1 MVVIICENIVKM
13 AAAESTSL
21 SLSLPEEPLKLSD
34 LLDRGWKLYE
44 DVDTTNEPLAAT
56 HIQVKIRRGITQ
68 LEEATRMVAQIDL
81 FSRNEDL
88 EEVAT
93 TDLKYLMLPA
103 LLGALNMKQV
113 NLAKRLEQVQ
123 MARCYFWDFLKRCK
137 EYNISKFE
145 LPKTNEN
152 SADTPEE
159 ESTNGPQKPPDL
171 IAMATV
177 RAAKIDRYKQRKDT
191 EAKLSEVKAA
201 VDSGQADDE
210 IIRDF
215 YLLNVRKWIVVSL
228 EEIESIDQEMEI
240 LSRMDFLKQNAN
252 QPSLPK
258 RPPMKPFIL
267 TKDAVQARV
276 FGAGYPS
283 LPTMSVDD
291 WYEEH
296 RKKNVLPD
304 QGIPPSAEDFDAEE
318 RAKEEKEQMVEN
330 DDEEALQKARD
341 WDNWKDTH
349 RRGYGNRKNMG

>member
-1 MVVIICENIVKM
+1 M

-21 SLSLPEEPLKLSD
+21 SPSQAEEPPKLSD

-44 DVDTTNEPLAAT
+44 EVDTTNDPIAAT
-56 HIQVKIRRGITQ
+56 HIQVKIKRGITQ
-68 LEEATRMVAQIDL
+68 LEEATRMVAQLDL
-81 FSRNEDL
+81 FSRNEEL

-93 TDLKYLMLPA
+93 TDLKYLMLPV
-103 LLGALNMKQV
+103 LLGALTMKQV

-123 MARCYFWDFLKRCK
+123 IARCYFLDFLKRCK

-152 SADTPEE
+152 SAGTLEE
-159 ESTNGPQKPPDL
+159 ESANGPPKPPDL

-177 RAAKIDRYKQRKDT
+177 RAAKIERYTQRKNT
-191 EAKLSEVKAA
+191 EAKLSEIKAA

-210 IIRDF
+210 IVRDF
-215 YLLNVRKWIVVSL
+215 YLLNLRKWIVVSL
-228 EEIESIDQEMEI
+228 EEIESIDQEIEI
-240 LSRMDFLKQNAN
+240 LTRMDVLKQSSAE
-252 QPSLPK
+252 PSQSK

-267 TKDAVQARV
+267 TKDAVQAKV

-291 WYEEH
+291 WYEQH
-296 RKKNVLPD
+296 RKKNALPD
-304 QGIPPSAEDFDAEE
+304 QGIPRSTEDVDGEE
-318 RAKEEKEQMVEN
+318 REQEEKEKRVEN

-349 RRGYGNRKNMG
+349 QRGYGNRKNMG

>member
-1 MVVIICENIVKM
+1 M
-13 AAAESTSL
+13 AAVESTSM
-21 SLSLPEEPLKLSD
+21 SLMQSEEPLKLSD

-44 DVDTTNEPLAAT
+44 EVDTTNDPIAAT
-56 HIQVKIRRGITQ
+56 HIQVKIKRGITQ
-68 LEEATRMVAQIDL
+68 LEVATRMVAQLDL

-103 LLGALNMKQV
+103 FLGALTLKQV
-113 NLAKRLEQVQ
+113 NLAKRLDHVQ
-123 MARCYFWDFLKRCK
+123 IARCYFLDFLKRCK

-145 LPKTNEN
+145 LPKTIEN
-152 SADTPEE
+152 SSDIPEE
-159 ESTNGPQKPPDL
+159 ESANGPPKPPDL

-177 RAAKIDRYKQRKDT
+177 RAAKIERYKQRKDT
-191 EAKLSEVKAA
+191 EAKLSEIKAA

-210 IIRDF
+210 IVRNF
-215 YLLNVRKWIVVSL
+215 YLLNVRKWIAVSL
-228 EEIESIDQEMEI
+228 EEIESIDQEIEI
-240 LSRMDFLKQNAN
+240 LTRMDVLKQSSAE
-252 QPSLPK
+252 PLHSK

-267 TKDAVQARV
+267 TRDAVQARV

-291 WYEEH
+291 WYEQH
-296 RKKNVLPD
+296 RKKNALPD
-304 QGIPPSAEDFDAEE
+304 QGIPRSAEDFDAEE
-318 RAKEEKEQMVEN
+318 REQEEKEKRVEN